1 MVEPTTESPSAV
13 SSSDAP
19 RAPHT
24 QMRWKWFPILWLALP
39 LVVCAWLWNSD
50 FDPGVVN
57 SVTHGSVIFG
67 ALGLAVWVALCSGW
81 NKVLRWP
88 LAVVPAALVLLQYS
102 QLSPLEMVLDGDVGL
117 VGWRW
122 RSETPDK
129 QLELPAS
136 TVETTLDW
144 QSTPRDYPRF
154 LGNGY
159 WAEVP
164 DVQLDVDWQ
173 NKPPTELWRK
183 KIGAG
188 WSAFA
193 VVGDFAVTQ
202 EQRDDQ
208 ELVTCYQVQTGEIV
222 WSHADPV
229 RWDPGG
235 AGALGYPGPRA
246 TPTVHDGKV
255 FTQGATGLFNCLD
268 ARTGEVLWSHDTLRK
283 HGASNVIWGKACSPL
298 IVDGMVIVS
307 VGGKQNQSVVAY
319 AMDTGEVVW
328 ASGEYQSSY
337 ASPVLAEI
345 CGVRQI
351 VTVDE
356 NFVTSRRADNGE
368 PIWEYKWPSDSGA
381 NAAASQPI
389 PLEGDRLFL
398 SKGYGLGSVLLQVSS
413 DEGDDWRL
421 EPIWPGGVKPVMKT
435 KMGNVVI
442 RDGHV
447 YGIDDVNLQCI
458 NLETGKKKWKKRRRP
473 KFGHGQIMLVGSTIL
488 VLSEGGEV
496 ILVEATP
503 EQYRELASMRVFD
516 DSQITWN
523 NPAFA
528 PPYLLVRNAEEAACY
543 ELPIKQNDEQELVQK

>member
-1 MVEPTTESPSAV
+1 MVEPTTESPSA
-13 SSSDAP
+13 AP
-19 RAPHT
+19 RVPGT
-24 QMRWKWFPILWLALP
+24 QMRWKWFPILWVALP
-39 LVVCAWLWNSD
+39 FFVCVWLWNSD

-57 SVTHGSVIFG
+57 SATHGSVVFG

-81 NKVLRWP
+81 NRFVRWP
-88 LAVVPAALVLLQYS
+88 LAVVPTSLVLLQYS

-129 QLELPAS
+129 QLELPAA
-136 TVETTLDW
+136 TIEATLDW
-144 QSTPRDYPRF
+144 QSTPNDYPRF

-164 DVQLDVDWQ
+164 DVQLDTDWQ
-173 NKPPTELWRK
+173 NNPPKELWRK

-188 WSAFA
+188 WSSF
-193 VVGDFAVTQ
+193 VIVGNFAVTQ

-208 ELVTCYQVQTGEIV
+208 ELVTCYRVKTGEIV

-246 TPTVHDGKV
+246 TPTIHNGKV
-255 FTQGATGLFNCLD
+255 FTQGATGIFNCLD
-268 ARTGEVLWSHDTLRK
+268 ARTGEVLWTHDTLRK
-283 HGASNVIWGKACSPL
+283 HAASNIVWGKACSPL
-298 IVDGMVIVS
+298 IVDDMVIVS

-319 AMDTGEVVW
+319 AIETGEVVW

-337 ASPVLAEI
+337 ASPVVAEI

-368 PIWEYKWPSDSGA
+368 PIWEYEWPSDSGA

-413 DEGDDWRL
+413 DEGDDWSL
-421 EPIWPGGVKPVMKT
+421 KPVWPGGVKPVMKT
-435 KMGNVVI
+435 KMGNVVV

-458 NLETGKKKWKKRRRP
+458 ELETGKKKWKKRRRP

-496 ILVEATP
+496 ILVDATP
-503 EQYRELASMRVFD
+503 EKYRELASMRVFD

-543 ELPIKQNDEQELVQK
+543 ELPLQQSGEQELVQK

>member
-1 MVEPTTESPSAV
+1 MVEPTTESPSA
-13 SSSDAP
+13 AP

-24 QMRWKWFPILWLALP
+24 QMRWKWFPLLWVALP
-39 LVVCAWLWNSD
+39 LVVCIWLWNSD

-57 SVTHGSVIFG
+57 SVTHGSVVFG

-129 QLELPAS
+129 QLELPAA
-136 TVETTLDW
+136 TIETTLDW

-159 WAEVP
+159 WAEVQ
-164 DVQLDVDWQ
+164 DVQLDTDWK
-173 NKPPTELWRK
+173 NNPPKELWRK

-188 WSAFA
+188 WSSF
-193 VVGDFAVTQ
+193 VIVGDFAVTQ

-208 ELVTCYQVQTGEIV
+208 ELVTCYRVKTGEIV

-255 FTQGATGLFNCLD
+255 FTQGATGIFNCLD
-268 ARTGEVLWSHDTLRK
+268 AQTGDVLWSHDTVLK
-283 HGASNVIWGKACSPL
+283 HAASNVVWGKACSPL
-298 IVDGMVIVS
+298 IVDDMVIVS

-368 PIWEYKWPSDSGA
+368 PIWEYEWPSDSGA

-389 PLEGDRLFL
+389 PLEGNRLFL

-458 NLETGKKKWKKRRRP
+458 ELETGKKKWKKRRRP
-473 KFGHGQIMLVGSTIL
+473 KFGHGQIMLVGKTIL
-488 VLSEGGEV
+488 ILSEGGEV
-496 ILVEATP
+496 ILVDATP
-503 EQYRELASMRVFD
+503 EKYRELTSMRVFD

-543 ELPIKQNDEQELVQK
+543 ELPIKQSNEQELVQK